1 MIRRQQEAIISYGVL
16 NSCPEPTV
24 QRLLALAALICSTP
38 ISCLY
43 LVDWDAK
50 RVYTRAVVGHEIHT
64 VNISFDENSSNH
76 TFCLRCIGGCKR
88 EDGGVSETPL
98 IVNNTELHVDF
109 RNNEYV
115 REGLVKFYLGVPLL
129 TPSGLPIGAFCII
142 DSKARTIPSKDIH
155 ALTLLA
161 RQVMGHFEYLREAC
175 ILANRLA
182 EREALRFRLRLV
194 LGGMLPRH
202 FATSIKRG
210 LKPTTDFF
218 DPVTVFFS
226 DIVGFKKMCATTP
239 PMTVL
244 HMLDTLYT
252 SMDRLVVKH
261 GLFKVETIGDVF
273 LCCGGMLKPQADH
286 TLRIAKFAV
295 DAIEAASKVIRV
307 GIHTGAIVASVAG
320 TSQPRYCVFGDT
332 VNTAARIQT
341 SSRAGR
347 INMSRASASAL
358 KTQCPHALW
367 KERPS
372 MFIKGKGDMIMYF
385 LDSLSVNAPRESD
398 EHQVF
403 PAKCFKQGIALTWP
417 TRRKTVVVMPTDCI
431 SRPVA

>member
-38 ISCLY
+38 ISCLS

-50 RVYTRAVVGHEIHT
+50 RVYTRAIVGHEIHT
-64 VNISFDENSSNH
+64 VNISFDEYSSNH

-129 TPSGLPIGAFCII
+129 TPSGFPIGAFCII

-202 FATSIKRG
+202 IATSIKRG

-261 GLFKVETIGDVF
+261 GLFKVETIGDVL

-295 DAIEAASKVIRV
+295 DAIEAASKVPMDPNDLLKV
-307 GIHTGAIVASVAG
+307 
-320 TSQPRYCVFGDT
+320 
-332 VNTAARIQT
+332 
-341 SSRAGR
+341 SRAHP
-347 INMSRASASAL
+347 N
-358 KTQCPHALW
+358 HATACL
-367 KERPS
+367 ET
-372 MFIKGKGDMIMYF
+372 
-385 LDSLSVNAPRESD
+385 LSTLPLEYKP
-398 EHQVF
+398 QVVLGGSI
-403 PAKCFKQGIALTWP
+403 CHELLRQ
-417 TRRKTVVVMPTDCI
+417 R
-431 SRPVA
+431 

>member
-295 DAIEAASKVIRV
+295 DAIEAASKVPMDPNDLLKGHPRWNPHWSDCGKCRGHIPTTLLRV
-307 GIHTGAIVASVAG
+307 WRHCQHCRSNTNLKSCWADQYVTSFCVSVEDAM
-320 TSQPRYCVFGDT
+320 
-332 VNTAARIQT
+332 
-341 SSRAGR
+341 SSCAVERATFHVYQRQGGHDHVLLGLTLR
-347 INMSRASASAL
+347 E
-358 KTQCPHALW
+358 CP
-367 KERPS
+367 S
-372 MFIKGKGDMIMYF
+372 
-385 LDSLSVNAPRESD
+385 
-398 EHQVF
+398 
-403 PAKCFKQGIALTWP
+403 
-417 TRRKTVVVMPTDCI
+417 
-431 SRPVA
+431 